1 MKSENRKVYKKIRTT
16 FIDWDQNFEMRQNV
30 VSITMQCLEEQY
42 EVFSKIL
49 KILQYNVEENRDQF
63 STGITSR

>member
-1 MKSENRKVYKKIRTT
+1 MKSEDRKVYKNIRTT

-30 VSITMQCLEEQY
+30 ARITLQCLEEQY